1 MIGAKKN
8 LHFGKIKPIFYH
20 YCYKRCSRIKLLQTI
35 EERSFKNITLE
46 SPSSHIKLQIFPDS
60 HTFALNLTCVHP
72 LTRLQVIYHR
82 TDIIIKDKKRKR
94 ERKAQATKKKQS
106 PSSQN
111 RAEIRYTAGKT
122 NNQSP
127 K

>member
-20 YCYKRCSRIKLLQTI
+20 YCYKRCSRIKLLQII

-46 SPSSHIKLQIFPDS
+46 SPSSHIKLQIFPDY

-111 RAEIRYTAGKT
+111 HAEIRYTAGKT
-122 NNQSP
+122 NNQRP